1 MIILSL
7 LILGLG
13 FGLFSSPNTNAIMGS
28 VERRDYGIASA
39 TVSSMRLIGQAFSIG
54 IVTLIFAFLIGRV
67 PISPANYELL
77 IKSTRIC
84 FLIFGVLCFIGIF
97 AAIARRN
104 DAHEKDKGS

>member
-77 IKSTRIC
+77 IRSTRIC

-97 AAIARRN
+97 AAITRRN